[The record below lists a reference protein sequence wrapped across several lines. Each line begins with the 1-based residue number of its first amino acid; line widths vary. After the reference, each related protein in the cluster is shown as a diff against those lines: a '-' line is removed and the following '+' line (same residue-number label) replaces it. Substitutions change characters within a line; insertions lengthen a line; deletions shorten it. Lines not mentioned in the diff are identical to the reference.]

1 MANAPL
7 ARGPLSNQ
15 SGEYRMSK
23 KVIVFGAASA
33 LAILVGGWAFAQV
46 SSGEPEGFGPMRMMG
61 MRRHMG
67 TGVHRM
73 MGGPMSAHAMRNSG
87 MMGMGHR
94 SATPTEHS
102 DIRDL
107 FLNHDRIKRSVI
119 NLPDGIRTLTESDDP
134 QLAKVIKDHV
144 ATMGSR
150 VQEGRDPGL
159 PIETDALHSIFRD
172 KDKIKSTYEVTE
184 KGMAVVQ
191 TSTDPKVVRELQ
203 EHAAQV
209 SDLAARGMAAAHEAT
224 MGNMAHGGGDRGG
237 HTMRGQR

>member
-1 MANAPL
+1 
-7 ARGPLSNQ
+7 
-15 SGEYRMSK
+15 
-23 KVIVFGAASA
+23 
-33 LAILVGGWAFAQV
+33 
-46 SSGEPEGFGPMRMMG
+46 MRMMG
-61 MRRHMG
+61 MRGHMG
-67 TGVHRM
+67 GGMHRM
-73 MGGPMSAHAMRNSG
+73 MGGPMSAHPMGNSG
-87 MMGMGHR
+87 MMGMGHG

-150 VQEGRDPGL
+150 VEEGRDPGL

-224 MGNMAHGGGDRGG
+224 MGNMAHGIP
-237 HTMRGQR
+237 